1 MRHAEF
7 RQNLRM
13 TCYLRAV
20 KNVLIVALAVIP
32 ACCKLAAADTGR
44 FVQDRF
50 AIGLWVSPQTQER
63 LADRY
68 QEIAG
73 ANFTLVIG
81 TAGTNAAGQ
90 IALCKKAG
98 LQALVDAS
106 GPVGKLP
113 DSPAC
118 WGYLLA
124 DEPGAGGFPDLAR
137 RAAEI
142 RKVRPGRF
150 GYVNLLPNYAP
161 EWALGTKSYDEYL
174 AKFIE
179 TVKPEVLSMDHYP
192 AMRPNADT
200 RADYRANLETF
211 RTHSVAAGIPFWN
224 FFYSMPFNDRLDPTE
239 AQIRW
244 QINTSIAYGAKGV
257 LYFCYWTPG
266 KGAAG
271 GGEFPKDGAIIT
283 AEGLRTRHYD
293 EARRI
298 NAELK
303 NLGPTLMK
311 LTSTGTHYLE
321 ATATNST
328 EVLAGGPLRK
338 LLPIPGDPPA
348 NYLVGTFRHAD
359 GRRAVVLMNDSY
371 SQTGWVTVEFDAD
384 TGSVLEISKTTGQAL
399 PVVDDSPE
407 LKGLQI
413 SLGAGDARLFLLPA
427 HK

>member
-1 MRHAEF
+1 M
-7 RQNLRM
+7 
-13 TCYLRAV
+13 
-20 KNVLIVALAVIP
+20 ALMP
-32 ACCKLAAADTGR
+32 TACILSAADPNSPA

-50 AIGLWVSPQTQER
+50 AIGLWVPPQTNER

-68 QEIAG
+68 QEIAD

-90 IALCKKAG
+90 LALCEKAG
-98 LQALVDAS
+98 LKAVPDAS
-106 GPVGKLP
+106 GPAEKLP

-118 WGYLLA
+118 WGYSLM
-124 DEPGAGGFPDLAR
+124 DEPGAGAFPELAQ
-137 RAAEI
+137 RAAEV
-142 RKVRPGRF
+142 RKLHPGRF
-150 GYVNLLPNYAP
+150 GYINLFPNYAP
-161 EWALGTKSYDEYL
+161 LSALGTQSYDEYV

-179 TVKPEVLSMDHYP
+179 MVKPDVLSMDHYP
-192 AMRPNADT
+192 VMRPNADS
-200 RADYRANLETF
+200 RADYRANLECF
-211 RTHSVAAGIPFWN
+211 RTHSLAAGIPFWN
-224 FFYSMPFNDRLDPTE
+224 YFYCMPFNDRLDPTE

-244 QINTSIAYGAKGV
+244 QIYTSIAYGAKGV

-271 GGEFPKDGAIIT
+271 AGEFPKGGAIIT

-311 LTSTGTHYLE
+311 LTSTGTHYLA
-321 ATATNST
+321 ATATNLT
-328 EVLAGGPLRK
+328 QVLAGGPLRK
-338 LLPIPGDPPA
+338 LAPIPGDPPA
-348 NYLVGTFRHAD
+348 NYLVGTFHHAD

-371 SQTGWVTVEFDAD
+371 SQTGWLTVEFDAD
-384 TGSVLEISKTTGQAL
+384 PGHVLEVSKTTGEAL

-407 LKGLQI
+407 LKGLQV
-413 SLGAGDARLFLLPA
+413 SLGAGDARLFLLP
-427 HK
+427 KE

>member
-1 MRHAEF
+1 M
-7 RQNLRM
+7 QM
-13 TCYLRAV
+13 TFYLKAAR
-20 KNVLIVALAVIP
+20 NVLIVVMAIMPVGGR
-32 ACCKLAAADTGR
+32 LAAADAG
-44 FVQDRF
+44 FFAQDRF
-50 AIGLWVSPQTQER
+50 AIGLWVPPETQER

-68 QEIAG
+68 QEIAD

-81 TAGTNAAGQ
+81 TAGTNAATQ
-90 IALCKKAG
+90 LALCEKAG
-98 LQALVDAS
+98 LQALVDGS
-106 GPVGKLP
+106 GPVEKLP

-118 WGYLLA
+118 WGYLLS
-124 DEPGAGGFPDLAR
+124 DEPGAGGFPDLAK

-150 GYVNLLPNYAP
+150 GYINLLPNYAP
-161 EWALGTKSYDEYL
+161 ASALGTKTYDEYV

-192 AMRPNADT
+192 LMRPEADT

-211 RTHSVAAGIPFWN
+211 RAHSLAAGIPFWN
-224 FFYSMPFNDRLDPTE
+224 YFYSMPFNDRLDPTE

-244 QINTSIAYGAKGV
+244 QINASIAYGAKGV

-266 KGAAG
+266 QGAAG
-271 GGEFPKDGAIIT
+271 SGEFPKGGAIIT
-283 AEGLRTRHYD
+283 AEGRRTRHYD

-303 NLGPTLMK
+303 NLGATLIK
-311 LTSTGTHYLE
+311 LTSTGTHYL
-321 ATATNST
+321 AGTATNSA
-328 EVLAGGPLRK
+328 EMLAGGPLRK

-359 GRRAVVLMNDSY
+359 GRRAVILMNDRY
-371 SQTGWVTVEFDAD
+371 SQTAWVTAEFDAGA
-384 TGSVLEISKTTGQAL
+384 GSVLEISKTTGEAL

-427 HK
+427 RAKK